1 MIPLLCTA
9 VVILGLLSMAR
20 SIRHNRDIDQDRQ
33 WLRHYGIEGVGVG
46 EPPMKGW
53 RD

>member
-9 VVILGLLSMAR
+9 VVIMGLISMAR
-20 SIRHNRDIDQDRQ
+20 SIRHSRDIDQHRQ
-33 WLRHYGIEGVGVG
+33 LLRHYGIEGIDTG

-53 RD
+53 KD